1 MTDVPFYLTRMG
13 ARFYEH
19 TLPELVRQLER
30 LNQNLE
36 RLADLH
42 VRAGFQQQ
50 PSTEKSDDPQGRD
63 QDLQPP
69 HG

>member
-1 MTDVPFYLTRMG
+1 MTQLHETRMG
-13 ARFYEH
+13 QTLITH

-42 VRAGFQQQ
+42 VRVGVPQQ
-50 PSTEKSDDPQGRD
+50 PD
-63 QDLQPP
+63 QKEEPK
-69 HG
+69 

>member
-1 MTDVPFYLTRMG
+1 MTELHETRMG
-13 ARFYEH
+13 QTLITH

-42 VRAGFQQQ
+42 VRAGAEPQ
-50 PSTEKSDDPQGRD
+50 PKTENDDDPEG
-63 QDLQPP
+63 
-69 HG
+69 

>member
-1 MTDVPFYLTRMG
+1 MTQLHETRMG
-13 ARFYEH
+13 QALITH

-42 VRAGFQQQ
+42 VRAGPDPEPQ
-50 PSTEKSDDPQGRD
+50 PKENDREQDVRPQDP
-63 QDLQPP
+63 
-69 HG
+69 